1 MLSDQG
7 SKKYRHLQKAYHA
20 SFEAKLN
27 TLLEAWQH
35 VESSG
40 WDQTSTTELRQFIH
54 RLAGS
59 AAIYGFK
66 AISHNATELETL
78 LLSRLEKS
86 PKVGPNAWLKTEISN
101 CVVRLIKELETGAS
115 ITPKG

>member
-66 AISHNATELETL
+66 TISHNASELEIL
-78 LLSRLEKS
+78 LLSCLEQS
-86 PKVGPNAWLKTEISN
+86 TKVRPNAWLKIEISK
-101 CVVRLIKELETGAS
+101 CIGRLIKELETRARA
-115 ITPKG
+115 TPEG